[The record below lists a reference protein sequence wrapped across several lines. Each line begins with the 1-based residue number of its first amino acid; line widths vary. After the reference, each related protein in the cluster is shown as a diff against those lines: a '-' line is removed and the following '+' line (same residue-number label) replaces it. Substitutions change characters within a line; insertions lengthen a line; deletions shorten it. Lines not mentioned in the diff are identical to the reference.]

1 MERLHALEMEKRQAG
16 NRMNQHMYLGAPRI
30 SKHHNWKPVLLG
42 FRVSEE
48 ALQCLWRAWV
58 MKPCCHVVMLGNW
71 NIGCHAG
78 GTGRGGTRKSSER
91 LSKGLVV
98 AYGQAVSRAVN
109 PKKNNSKFNVLLL
122 GLLNWCDWRSS
133 KQSFKKLKVPGFKKW
148 HPFGERSLKRPNGG
162 YDTQGIWRILMGKSR
177 LLGRQILFCQV
188 ILLIRWSAK
197 HVPSTWKCNTSV
209 KLREIWKKLLDGKV
223 WCSNQPLGGLGN
235 NACSIGMQMS
245 RPAWQLVKRPRLRL
259 G

>member
-1 MERLHALEMEKRQAG
+1 
-16 NRMNQHMYLGAPRI
+16 MNQHIYLGAPTRGVRSYLTYPESRI
-30 SKHHNWKPVLLG
+30 PKHHNWKPVFLG
-42 FRVSEE
+42 FRGSI
-48 ALQCLWRAWV
+48 AMF
-58 MKPCCHVVMLGNW
+58 MKGLGHAAMLSCCHAWQLKHWLPCRWYWKRRHKKELGKTFER
-71 NIGCHAG
+71 
-78 GTGRGGTRKSSER
+78 TGWDSMGVPSCF
-91 LSKGLVV
+91 L
-98 AYGQAVSRAVN
+98 RAVH
-109 PKKNNSKFNVLLL
+109 PK
-122 GLLNWCDWRSS
+122 CAWRSS

-148 HPFGERSLKRPNGG
+148 HPFGERSLKRPNWG
-162 YDTQGIWRILMGKSR
+162 YDTQGIWRSLMGKSR
-177 LLGRQILFCQV
+177 LLGRQFLFCQV

-209 KLREIWKKLLDGKV
+209 KLREIWKKFLDGKV